1 MSEFETRDM
10 PSDDQPSFGSM
21 GHAHVDGIPDQI
33 GAYKVLK
40 KLGEGGFGVVYEAQQ
55 EQPVRRRVA
64 LKVIKPGMDS
74 KKVIARFDAERQ
86 ALALMTHPNIAKVLD
101 GGLTDRGL
109 PFFVMEMVQ
118 GLPITEFCDCNRMSL
133 DDRLRLLIPVCQAV
147 QHAHAKAVIHRDL
160 KPSNILVGM
169 NSEGKPV
176 PTVIDFGV
184 AKALNQ
190 QLTDHTLQTTE
201 GQMVGTPEYMSPEQA
216 VQSGL
221 DIDTR
226 TDLYSLGVVLYEL
239 LTGMLPFEPEELRSK
254 IYTDM
259 QRYIRDQ
266 EAPKPSTRFQSALS
280 QSTKHQTAL
289 RSAKNRKLGEHE
301 LPRQLRGEL
310 DWVVMKCLEK
320 DRDRRYATPMA
331 LAEEL
336 EHYLKNEPVSARPP
350 SATYRFGKLV
360 KRNKAPVA
368 AILFFAAILITA
380 TVVSV
385 RYSVIAENERQVAL
399 AALGDRDKA
408 LQAEQ
413 AAKLDAE
420 ERATE
425 AENERAV
432 AQSVNAFLND
442 RLLGSV
448 VPEREGRNVL
458 VRDMLLTA
466 GNELE
471 ENPPQIP
478 MVEAALRRTI
488 GHTFRSLGL
497 YEDSERHLRRS
508 LALWEQIE
516 GPDALRTADILE
528 DLSFTLLHTDKYEEA
543 YTNAVR
549 VLGIRKSKL
558 GDDDPLTIRSL
569 GDVSMFDA
577 LRSGEIVARFDNMTL
592 DMLRFARGKKES
604 RDEMLQVVNS
614 IILDTESLVATGQ
627 TEQAIELLRETAKPY
642 LGSPMIRDRVC
653 YAVGSYSIMLAQ
665 NGTLRSAEAMA
676 LYAIEAGK
684 ENLKPDHPH
693 TLHALYAMYLT
704 LSKQGRFEEAYD
716 YLLKCLEGRRRAQ
729 GDDHEET
736 IHTVSLMAQLL
747 DTLGRGDE
755 ASPYFEEAIAQYK
768 SKHGDLDYDTLYLLG
783 EYAGTL
789 RSLHRY
795 DDAERCYLESIDG
808 FAESGDDPHNNRLV
822 LMLNLSWMYL
832 DLSRFSDA
840 QDIALRCYEDC
851 KAGATNGER
860 YLPLTLQM
868 LTDLYTKWDEAS
880 PQNGYDA
887 KASAYRG
894 ELDTIN
900 TPPAG

>member
-1 MSEFETRDM
+1 M
-10 PSDDQPSFGSM
+10 
-21 GHAHVDGIPDQI
+21 
-33 GAYKVLK
+33 
-40 KLGEGGFGVVYEAQQ
+40 
-55 EQPVRRRVA
+55 
-64 LKVIKPGMDS
+64 
-74 KKVIARFDAERQ
+74 
-86 ALALMTHPNIAKVLD
+86 
-101 GGLTDRGL
+101 
-109 PFFVMEMVQ
+109 
-118 GLPITEFCDCNRMSL
+118 
-133 DDRLRLLIPVCQAV
+133 
-147 QHAHAKAVIHRDL
+147 
-160 KPSNILVGM
+160 
-169 NSEGKPV
+169 
-176 PTVIDFGV
+176 
-184 AKALNQ
+184 
-190 QLTDHTLQTTE
+190 
-201 GQMVGTPEYMSPEQA
+201 
-216 VQSGL
+216 
-221 DIDTR
+221 
-226 TDLYSLGVVLYEL
+226 
-239 LTGMLPFEPEELRSK
+239 
-254 IYTDM
+254 
-259 QRYIRDQ
+259 
-266 EAPKPSTRFQSALS
+266 
-280 QSTKHQTAL
+280 
-289 RSAKNRKLGEHE
+289 
-301 LPRQLRGEL
+301 
-310 DWVVMKCLEK
+310 
-320 DRDRRYATPMA
+320 
-331 LAEEL
+331 
-336 EHYLKNEPVSARPP
+336 
-350 SATYRFGKLV
+350 
-360 KRNKAPVA
+360 
-368 AILFFAAILITA
+368 
-380 TVVSV
+380 
-385 RYSVIAENERQVAL
+385 
-399 AALGDRDKA
+399 
-408 LQAEQ
+408 
-413 AAKLDAE
+413 
-420 ERATE
+420 
-425 AENERAV
+425 